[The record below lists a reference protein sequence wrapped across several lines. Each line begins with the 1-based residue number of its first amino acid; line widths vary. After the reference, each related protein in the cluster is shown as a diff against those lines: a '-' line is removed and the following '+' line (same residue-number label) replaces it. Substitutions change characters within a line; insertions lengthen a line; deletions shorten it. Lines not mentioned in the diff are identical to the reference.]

1 MPYRYI
7 FHAHAQ
13 KDYES
18 SLQWYA
24 QTSIKAV
31 ENFVVAIEDVLEL
44 ICKYLVRWR
53 NEYMDYHAFGLKK
66 YPFTIIYTIDVIT
79 QTGVINSIYHHIKSP
94 KIKYKKYNK

>member
-1 MPYRYI
+1 MLYKYI

-24 QTSIKAV
+24 LRSIKVA
-31 ENFVVAIEDVLEL
+31 ENFVVAIEDALEL

-53 NEYMDYHAFGLKK
+53 NEYKDYHAFSLKK
-66 YPFTIIYTIDVIT
+66 YPFIIIYTIDVIT
-79 QTGVINSIYHHIKSP
+79 QTGVINFIYHQIKNP